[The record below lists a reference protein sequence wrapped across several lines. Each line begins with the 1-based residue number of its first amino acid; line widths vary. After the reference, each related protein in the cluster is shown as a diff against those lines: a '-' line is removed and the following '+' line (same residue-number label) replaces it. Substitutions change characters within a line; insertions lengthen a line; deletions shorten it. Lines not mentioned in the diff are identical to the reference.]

1 MLPEGWE
8 SRLVPVPT
16 PAGTGL
22 CLEPHD
28 LLLSKYV
35 AGREKDRDYVRSAA
49 RHSGHSGPPA
59 LLLLS
64 ECRIIRRMSEAA
76 TVGKRGT
83 VVIPARLRRKLGIE
97 EGATVLFEECPD
109 GVVIRPAV
117 TVPIEVWGPERRAA
131 FLLENAVDRKDY
143 AWARREVQRMGL
155 DPDAIPHGKPRS

>member
-1 MLPEGWE
+1 
-8 SRLVPVPT
+8 
-16 PAGTGL
+16 
-22 CLEPHD
+22 
-28 LLLSKYV
+28 
-35 AGREKDRDYVRSAA
+35 
-49 RHSGHSGPPA
+49 
-59 LLLLS
+59 
-64 ECRIIRRMSEAA
+64 MSEAA

-97 EGATVLFEECPD
+97 EGATVLFEEGPD